1 MPPSPKALEYVDRQ
15 NANNIK
21 DISEL
26 EPVDARA
33 EDFRATM
40 LFLGK
45 SEPVEKIENHV
56 IHEGLAEI
64 AIRVYWPKISNE
76 EKDEQDLYPII
87 VYFHGGGWVLGN
99 LDSTEELCCM
109 LSNHSESIVISVD
122 YRLAPEHKFPRPL
135 HDCYAATK
143 WAYDNA
149 KFLEGDQ
156 DTIIVAG
163 SSAGGNLAAAVALMA
178 KEKKGPPIAAQLL
191 IYPITD
197 MTSDLSKY
205 SKDQFGPSKEAM
217 DWFGMH
223 YVKNDSEFRNPLV
236 SPIFGNLNELPQAIM
251 VTAELDPLRDQDLR
265 YLNKLQQTGVKTL
278 LLDYPST
285 VHGFMDL
292 PSFFPEGREAIE
304 KISGEIK
311 KIYVENVM

>member
-1 MPPSPKALEYVDRQ
+1 MLHACQS
-15 NANNIK
+15 
-21 DISEL
+21 
-26 EPVDARA
+26 
-33 EDFRATM
+33 FR
-40 LFLGK
+40 F
-45 SEPVEKIENHV
+45 N
-56 IHEGLAEI
+56 
-64 AIRVYWPKISNE
+64 R
-76 EKDEQDLYPII
+76 DL
-87 VYFHGGGWVLGN
+87 
-99 LDSTEELCCM
+99 C
-109 LSNHSESIVISVD
+109 
-122 YRLAPEHKFPRPL
+122 RLQIGSGVKFPQPL
-135 HDCYAATK
+135 HDCYAVTK

-178 KEKKGPPIAAQLL
+178 KEKNGPPIAAQLL

-205 SKDQFGPSKEAM
+205 SKDKFGPSKEAM

-223 YVKNDSEFRNPLV
+223 YVKNDSEFVNPLV

-265 YLNKLQQTGVKTL
+265 YVNKLEQTGVKTL
-278 LLDYPST
+278 LLDYPAT

-292 PSFFPEGREAIE
+292 PTFSRRARKRSRGLPTKSRKFTWKTYCDSEVNRRIPE
-304 KISGEIK
+304 
-311 KIYVENVM
+311 

>member
-1 MPPSPKALEYVDRQ
+1 MTPGPKALEYVERQ
-15 NANNIK
+15 NTNNIK

-26 EPVDARA
+26 QPVDARA

-56 IHEGLAEI
+56 IHEGLTEI
-64 AIRVYWPKISNE
+64 PIRVYWPQISNE

-99 LDSTEELCCM
+99 LDSSDELCCM

-122 YRLAPEHKFPRPL
+122 YRLAPEYKFPQPL
-135 HDCYAATK
+135 HDCYSATK

-178 KEKKGPPIAAQLL
+178 KEKNGPPIAAQLL
-191 IYPITD
+191 NCPITD

-205 SKDQFGPSKEAM
+205 SKDVFGPSKEAM

-223 YVKNDSEFRNPLV
+223 YVKNDSQFRNPLV
-236 SPIFGNLNELPQAIM
+236 SPIFGNLTGLPQVIM
-251 VTAELDPLRDQDLR
+251 ITAELDPLRDQDLR
-265 YLNKLQQTGVKTL
+265 FVSKLEQTGVKML
-278 LLDYPST
+278 LLDYPAT
-285 VHGFMDL
+285 IHGFMDL

-304 KISGEIK
+304 KVASEIK